1 MANII
6 INPKDDKSE
15 RVSKLFE
22 FVKDGQFYCAVAYAK
37 VCKLREDEYNKVN
50 NTNDDYFNKLYT
62 VFAYAFDDPW
72 YDYEKVY
79 DNFNFKDKK
88 IEDKDFSSFFSSS
101 EYKYFI
107 YLLFLS
113 IAVRSL
119 YSKKVG
125 DWKFLQE
132 QLPKDNNC
140 YDKKIRDVVEKLLK
154 DVIEDIE
161 NFKKVTGQVLI
172 RFADKKQSFKNIN
185 NDVNTI
191 EKAKKDLE
199 NLRNTFS
206 KCDTDLENEIRKD
219 IFGDSGLVY
228 TFYKQA
234 IKTQNTDILW
244 EEVYQENF
252 LDDDLNV
259 DFSKIESFV
268 KNIYKEKLKKLGKN
282 TKNSEKS
289 DEYDNILDDLNKFL
303 SEILSFL
310 NKCEADSSNINII
323 VDKADKKYID
333 ECDDYV
339 EHLNTAIKKLKEEKS
354 DKTDIGYIV
363 GICSLEYLLEY
374 IKDSISMKIEEENY
388 KYEYG
393 NYFYIPFLLSNSVML
408 NDQFLPNFPDFYEK
422 EQKISNSFI
431 KSIQPEYR
439 IEKHAEDVK
448 DFNYTVGNFKQELRY
463 RQNIKNKYNY
473 YSKELITKYD
483 DSSSLNENIRDRE
496 KAAERASNKL
506 YDFQG
511 ELELA
516 LWYRQLEQ
524 LQIKEELNKESEYNA
539 YKLYLNIRNNTEKF
553 YNILCKRSSNYD
565 FFHKIV
571 DGYLGYIKEKI
582 NILKQDCLK
591 EFKLINDD
599 KDVSHKEKAFFEEF
613 YDIVNKKINDNDFTF
628 EKLLQDFSE
637 DEYREDKYKEIR
649 DFFEGFYNIV
659 FRQKNFSS
667 VSVFLKNF
675 KDCNWSKLTFDNL
688 DDYLYKFMDDQ
699 MYNDCLN
706 SAEIYDDETSLE
718 SKVVLGGNCLN
729 KSEAKKLAKDWD
741 NIFLSKKSKIDSQLL
756 KDILDDLGFD
766 LNEIKRDSEI
776 SFLSRDENQTFLNNF
791 VIKLSTKKFKHP
803 IAAFGS
809 DAIDKNFKVICIDSH
824 KINDNTVDYLI
835 NFIENIGTD
844 FHTIILFD
852 YALTLQD
859 RRTLAKKIKTKI
871 NSNGEKNTLFLVVD
885 RVAMSFLMKRYNPSK
900 INDMFLSILSPFG
913 FYQPY
918 KSSIGFGASE
928 KNSLDEMFIGR
939 KYELEKIKNTDVSI
953 NIVYGG
959 RQLGKSSLLQKA
971 ARDVNAKNDSNR
983 AVYIYLTRND
993 KTSKDSSKT
1002 YYIKVLD
1009 TIVSKMK
1016 EAKVFDNDVKI
1027 NNWED
1032 FGKEVTNSLKSDKK
1046 DISSLVLLID
1056 EADDFFEICDKDN
1069 NDIPFDT
1076 FSQIVK
1082 NVADFEKKKTFKV
1095 VFAGLNMIKDYKFLN
1110 QGNHFGGQLDS
1121 DKTKNGK
1128 YYIPIVPFNDKEA
1141 RELIEKP
1148 LHYLGLYFSQ
1158 DSESLIYLILDKTNY
1173 YPCLIQLYCEKLL
1186 KEMCK
1191 EDYAHYKEE
1200 KDPVYYVNEKHIK
1213 KVLSDKGFLE
1223 TVKQKFDITL
1233 DLSPTDSKADHTY
1246 RYLAV
1251 ILAYLCHNREEGY
1264 SSYNV
1269 DDFVN
1274 VAKEYEIKHICELN
1288 EQKNE
1293 KDENG
1298 EEKDEKVSSKLELY
1312 MDHLVEL
1319 SVFSC
1324 EKEKEGDKIVKRY
1337 GFRRL
1342 PLFQLMGSKEEI
1354 DDAIAS
1360 FSFEAN

>member
-1 MANII
+1 MIKI
-6 INPKDDKSE
+6 INPKDDKND
-15 RVSKLFE
+15 RVDKIFE
-22 FVKDGQFYCAVAYAK
+22 FIKDKQFYCALAYAK
-37 VCKLREDEYNKVN
+37 VSKLREDEYNKVN
-50 NTNDDYFNKLYT
+50 NTKDDYFNKLYT
-62 VFAYAFDDPW
+62 LLAYAFDDPW
-72 YDYEKVY
+72 YGYEKVY
-79 DNFNFKDKK
+79 ESFNFKNKK
-88 IEDKDFSSFFSSS
+88 IEDKDFSSFFTSS
-101 EYKYFI
+101 EDRYFV

-113 IAVRSL
+113 IAIRAL
-119 YSKKVG
+119 YSKKSG
-125 DWKFLQE
+125 DLDLQE
-132 QLPKDNNC
+132 RLPKDNGC
-140 YDKKIRDVVEKLLK
+140 YDTKIKNVIEELLK
-154 DVIEDIE
+154 NVIEDIE
-161 NFKKVTGQVLI
+161 DFKKETGKPLASFV
-172 RFADKKQSFKNIN
+172 DKKQNFKNRKDNIN
-185 NDVNTI
+185 NVSNY
-191 EKAKKDLE
+191 KNNLE
-199 NLRNTFS
+199 NFRKKFLV
-206 KCDTDLENEIRKD
+206 CDTPLESEIRAD
-219 IFGDSGLVY
+219 IFGDNGIVY
-228 TFYKQA
+228 SFYKQS
-234 IKTQNTDILW
+234 IKTKNTDILW
-244 EEVYQENF
+244 EDEYQEKF
-252 LDDDLNV
+252 LDDELNV
-259 DFSKIESFV
+259 DFSKVEELIEERYKKIS
-268 KNIYKEKLKKLGKN
+268 KNNKKS
-282 TKNSEKS
+282 KNSE
-289 DEYDNILDDLNKFL
+289 EYNKISDDLFKFL
-303 SEILSFL
+303 TDIVSFL
-310 NKCEADSSNINII
+310 NKCEADDSSNACI
-323 VDKADKKYID
+323 DKADKKYSD
-333 ECDDYV
+333 ESDDYV
-339 EHLNTAIKKLKEEKS
+339 RHLTEAIEKLNEKKLDNS
-354 DKTDIGYIV
+354 DNGYVIGISV
-363 GICSLEYLLEY
+363 LEYLLES
-374 IKDSISMKIEEENY
+374 IKDSISINIEEDDY

-393 NYFYIPFLLSNSVML
+393 EYFYIPFLLSNQVML
-408 NDQFLPNFPDFYEK
+408 NDLFLPDFPDFYEK
-422 EQKISNSFI
+422 EKKIENTFVNSI
-431 KSIQPEYR
+431 KPENR
-439 IEKHAEDVK
+439 IILHANELK
-448 DFNYTVGNFKQELRY
+448 DFNYINVVNFKQELRF
-463 RQNIKNKYNY
+463 RQNINNKYNY
-473 YSKELITKYD
+473 YSKYLIAKYD
-483 DSSSLNENIRDRE
+483 KSTPNENVRDKD
-496 KAAERASNKL
+496 KASERALNKL

-516 LWYRQLEQ
+516 LWYRQLEEK
-524 LQIKEELNKESEYNA
+524 LQIKDELDKQSEYNA

-553 YNILCKRSSNYD
+553 YNILCTKSNYD

-571 DGYLGYIKEKI
+571 DAYLGYIKEKI
-582 NILKQDCLK
+582 NNLKQNCLE
-591 EFKLINDD
+591 EFKIRNDE
-599 KDVSHKEKAFFEEF
+599 KDSSQKEKAFFEEF
-613 YDIVNKKINDNDFTF
+613 YGIVNNKIKDYNPTF
-628 EKLLQDFSE
+628 EDILQYFS
-637 DEYREDKYKEIR
+637 DEYREDKYKEVR

-659 FRQKNFSS
+659 FRQKNFSNFS
-667 VSVFLKNF
+667 IFLKNF
-675 KDCNWSKLTFDNL
+675 EKSNWKKFTLDNL

-699 MYNDCLN
+699 IYNDCLN

-718 SKVVLGGNCLN
+718 SKVVLGGECLN
-729 KSEAKKLAKDWD
+729 KESAKKLAKDWD
-741 NIFLSKKSKIDSQLL
+741 NIFLTSQNKVDENLL
-756 KDILDDLGFD
+756 KSILGNLGFD
-766 LNEIKRDSEI
+766 LNEIKRGTNI
-776 SFLSRDENQTFLNNF
+776 SFVSNDEKQVIVNNF
-791 VIKLSTKKFKHP
+791 FVKLLTKKFKHP

-809 DAIDKNFKVICIDSH
+809 DAIDKNFKVVCIDRN
-824 KINDNTVDYLI
+824 KINDNTVDYLV
-835 NFIENIGTD
+835 NFIENLGTEY
-844 FHTIILFD
+844 HTIILFD

-859 RRTLAKKIKTKI
+859 RRTLAKKIKTKV
-871 NSNGEKNTLFLVVD
+871 NSNGGKNILFLVVD

-918 KSSIGFGASE
+918 KSSMGFGASE

-939 KYELEKIKNTDVSI
+939 KDELEKIKNISEASI

-971 ARDVNAKNDSNR
+971 AGDINAKNDSNR

-1032 FGKEVTNSLKSDKK
+1032 FGKELTNSLKSDEK

-1076 FSQIVK
+1076 FSQISK
-1082 NVADFEKKKTFKV
+1082 NVADFEKKKKFKV

-1110 QGNHFGGQLDS
+1110 EGNHFGGQLDS

-1148 LHYLGLYFSQ
+1148 LRYLGLYFSQ

-1191 EDYAHYKEE
+1191 EDYAHYTEE
-1200 KDPVYYVNEKHIK
+1200 NDPVYYVNKTHIK

-1223 TVKQKFDITL
+1223 TVKQKFEITL

-1264 SSYNV
+1264 GSYNV

-1293 KDENG
+1293 KEKCDNG
-1298 EEKDEKVSSKLELY
+1298 EDRKEKVRSKLELY

-1324 EKEKEGDKIVKRY
+1324 EVEKEVKKY

-1342 PLFQLMGSKEEI
+1342 PLFQLMGSKKEI

-1360 FSFEAN
+1360 FSSEAN